1 MLVDMHIH
9 ESTCSSDSK
18 MVLREIVE
26 TARERGLDA
35 VCITDHDSMGLKEFA
50 EAYSEETGFPIFVGV
65 EYYSL
70 WGDITAFGID
80 RLPEQRI
87 SGQEFVDQV
96 NEAGGFCIACHPF
109 RNNNRGFEEHLW
121 DIRGLHGVE
130 VLNGSTDME
139 ANKKALEIC
148 RARGMQAVGAS
159 DAHWTGQLG
168 KYATMLPG
176 SPRNLEEFVTA
187 LHKGGLRP
195 AVYEEGRGYQIVDAF

>member
-18 MVLREIVE
+18 MTLAEIVA
-26 TARERGLDA
+26 TAKERGLDA
-35 VCITDHDSMGLKEFA
+35 VCITDHDSMGLKETV
-50 EAYSEETGFPIFVGV
+50 EAYSKEIGFPIFVGV
-65 EYYSL
+65 EYFSL

-80 RLPEQRI
+80 HFPDHRI
-87 SGQEFVDQV
+87 PAQEFVDQV
-96 NEAGGFCIACHPF
+96 NEAGGFCVACHPF

-121 DIRGLHGVE
+121 EIRGLHGVE

-139 ANKKALEIC
+139 ANRKALAIC

-159 DAHWTGQLG
+159 DAHWTSQLG
-168 KYATMLPG
+168 KYATEVPG
-176 SPRNLEEFVTA
+176 NPGTLEEFVAA

-195 AVYEEGRGYQIVDAF
+195 AVYEEGKGYRIMETF